1 MKNNKEN
8 SKEKIPKDSLPM
20 EELIKKI
27 NEYTRL
33 SRERKLTSEEIK
45 DRETYRKIYVE
56 RFKSQI
62 RNHLDS
68 IKFVEENEKII
79 IN

>member
-1 MKNNKEN
+1 MNNNKKYI
-8 SKEKIPKDSLPM
+8 STDTLSM

-33 SRERKLTSEEIK
+33 SRERQLTIEERK
-45 DRETYRKIYVE
+45 DREALRRIYVE
-56 RFKSQI
+56 RFKSQV